1 MKTVFA
7 DTFYW
12 IALLNP
18 RDHWYQTVLNYTYN
32 HPDQTIITTD
42 GIVEEVLNY
51 TSSRGFLMKQKALL
65 LYKKMLQELNIE
77 VISYNSQLR
86 KLGLELYE
94 QRLDKGYSLTDCISM
109 IVMRQM
115 GIQDV
120 LSHDK
125 HFLQEGFNLV
135 FN

>member
-1 MKTVFA
+1 MKPVFA

-18 RDHWYQTVLNYTYN
+18 RDNWHQSVLNYTYN
-32 HPDQTIITTD
+32 HPNQKIITTD

-51 TSSRGFLMKQKALL
+51 ASSRGFIMKQKALL
-65 LYKKMLQELNIE
+65 LYKKMLQEPNIE
-77 VISYNSQLR
+77 VISYNAQLR
-86 KLGLELYE
+86 ELDLKLYE
-94 QRLDKGYSLTDCISM
+94 KRLDKGYSLTDCISM

-125 HFLQEGFNLV
+125 HFSQEGFNLV

>member
-1 MKTVFA
+1 MKPVFG

-18 RDHWYQTVLNYTYN
+18 KDDWHQAVLTYAYNYP
-32 HPDQTIITTD
+32 HQKIITTD
-42 GIVEEVLNY
+42 GIIEEVLNY
-51 TSSRGFLMKQKALL
+51 ASSRGFVMKQKALL
-65 LYKKMLQELNIE
+65 LYKKMLQEPNIE

-86 KLGLELYE
+86 ELGLKLYE

-115 GIQDV
+115 GIKEV

-125 HFLQEGFNLV
+125 HFSQEGFNLM
-135 FN
+135 FK